1 MVEKLITQLISLK
14 EEGHLFTNER
24 CAADVGVT
32 TQTVKNFENRTCT
45 NAEVMLYYLSK
56 VLWALEYEQLK
67 FIKTKTREECIAER
81 DEIIAELLIL
91 F

>member
-1 MVEKLITQLISLK
+1 MIEKLIAQLISLK
-14 EEGHLFTNER
+14 DEAHLFTNER

-56 VLWALEYEQLK
+56 VLWALEYETFK
-67 FIKTKTREECIAER
+67 FNYMSPEECKAAK
-81 DEIIAELLIL
+81 DEIIAEILIL

>member
-14 EEGHLFTNER
+14 EEGNLFTNER

-67 FIKTKTREECIAER
+67 FKNKTREECIAER

>member
-1 MVEKLITQLISLK
+1 MIEKLIAQLISLK
-14 EEGHLFTNER
+14 NQGNLFSLER
-24 CAADVGVT
+24 CAADVGVS

-56 VLWALEYEQLK
+56 VLWALEYETFK
-67 FIKTKTREECIAER
+67 FQNMLPEECKAAK
-81 DEIIAELLIL
+81 DEIIAEILIL

>member
-14 EEGHLFTNER
+14 EEAHLFTNER
-24 CAADVGVT
+24 CTADVGVT

-45 NAEVMLYYLSK
+45 NTEVMLYYLSK
-56 VLWALEYEQLK
+56 VLWSLEYEQLK
-67 FIKTKTREECIAER
+67 FKNKKALRNQG
-81 DEIIAELLIL
+81 

>member
-14 EEGHLFTNER
+14 EEAHLFTNER

-32 TQTVKNFENRTCT
+32 TQTVRNFENRTCT

-56 VLWALEYEQLK
+56 VLWALEYETFK
-67 FIKTKTREECIAER
+67 FQNMLPEECKAAK
-81 DEIIAELLIL
+81 DEIIAEILIL

>member
-14 EEGHLFTNER
+14 KESDLFTYER
-24 CAADVGVT
+24 CAADVGVS

-56 VLWALEYEQLK
+56 VLWALEYEQLNFK
-67 FIKTKTREECIAER
+67 NKTREECIAER
-81 DEIIAELLIL
+81 DKIISELIIL

>member
-14 EEGHLFTNER
+14 EEGKLFTNER

-45 NAEVMLYYLSK
+45 NVEVMLYYLSK

-67 FIKTKTREECIAER
+67 FKNKTREECITER

>member
-14 EEGHLFTNER
+14 EEGNLFTNER

-45 NAEVMLYYLSK
+45 NTEVMLYYLSK
-56 VLWALEYEQLK
+56 VLWALEYEPLK
-67 FIKTKTREECIAER
+67 FKNKTREECIAER